1 VSQNKLL
8 RTEAQSRAGIVSD
21 ASYQVQLDFT
31 QGGQT
36 FGCETTISF
45 KAAPGSA
52 TFVDYTAPSIDS
64 IKLNGEST
72 DPAAFDGNRI
82 AIEGLAERNTLSI
95 RGQSAY
101 MNTGVGLHRF
111 VDPVDNA
118 VYLHTQFEPFDAHR
132 VFPCFDQPDIKGAF
146 DLFVTA
152 PAGWQVISNSPLAE
166 WKAVG
171 PPSPAGQGGLFRF
184 HPTRP
189 ISTYLA
195 AIIAGPFEAIRDKHR
210 DIDLG
215 LMCRKSLLEYLKP
228 DAEEIFTITK
238 QGFDFFEE
246 AFGYPYVFGKYD
258 QLFVPEFNHGAME
271 NIGAV
276 TFNEGAIFRSRVTE
290 ARRERRGLII
300 LHEMAHMWFGDLV
313 TMRWWN
319 DLWLNE
325 SFATYQGT
333 LALAE
338 ATRFKQAWTTFA
350 QGEKASAYAQDQL
363 PTTHPITADI
373 PDTEATLSNF
383 DAITYSKGA
392 SVLKQLVS
400 WVGREEFDRGVKKY
414 FRKHEYGNTELGD
427 FLAPLEEASG
437 RDLRSWSGEWLE
449 KAGVNT
455 LSASFETEGERF
467 ASFFVAQEAPEKWPT
482 LRSHRLAIG
491 LYEDK
496 AGKLVRTRRVEAD
509 VVGEKTEIPELA
521 GEIVPPLIVL
531 NDEDLAYAKIRLDPV
546 SLKTTIARVGDIEN
560 SLARALCWSAAW
572 QMVRDAEM
580 PAREYLTMVLGNIGA
595 ETDVGIVQ
603 TLLVQAK
610 RAITAYG
617 DPANRPSA
625 VGILATHAKKAL
637 QNAEPGS
644 DLQRAWGETF
654 IGSASGADDARTL
667 RGLLDEKVAF
677 EGLAVDIGLR
687 WQIIGALAE
696 GGAADQELI
705 DQELERDPTDDGKR
719 QGASARASRPLAS
732 AKTQAWDMFVQ
743 DETLP
748 LATLRAIAGGF
759 QRHDQAEL
767 IEPFVEKYFSEL
779 GDIWARREPEVART
793 FAMGMF
799 PRVVVGQDLVAR
811 TDEYM
816 KANELAYALK
826 RILLEAKD
834 ELERAL
840 RARSLDA
847 ASAGG

>member
-1 VSQNKLL
+1 VSANKLL

-31 QGGQT
+31 QGDQT

-45 KAAPGSA
+45 KATPGSA
-52 TFVDYTAPSIDS
+52 TFLDYTAPSVDS
-64 IKLNGEST
+64 IKLNGESV

-82 AIEGLAERNTLSI
+82 AVGGLADRNTMSI
-95 RGQSAY
+95 HGKSAY

-152 PAGWQVISNSPLAE
+152 PAGWQVIANTPLAE

-171 PPSPAGQGGLFRF
+171 PQSPAGQGGLWRF
-184 HPTRP
+184 HPTKP

-215 LMCRKSLLEYLKP
+215 LMCRKSLLQYLEP

-246 AFGYPYVFGKYD
+246 AFGYPYAFGKYD

-333 LALAE
+333 LALVE

-392 SVLKQLVS
+392 SVLKQLVA
-400 WVGREEFDRGVKKY
+400 WVGRDAFDQGVKKY

-437 RDLRSWSGEWLE
+437 RDLKAWSGEWLE

-455 LSASFETEGERF
+455 LSASFETESDHF
-467 ASFFVAQEAPEKWPT
+467 TLFSIVQHAPGQWPT
-482 LRSHRLAIG
+482 LRPHRLAIG
-491 LYEDK
+491 LYDDE
-496 AGKLVRTRRVEAD
+496 AGRLVRRRRVETD
-509 VVGEKTEIPELA
+509 VVGAKTEIAELI
-521 GEIVPPLIVL
+521 GETVPALIIL
-531 NDEDLAYAKIRLDPV
+531 NDDDLAYAKVRLDPL
-546 SLKTTIARVGDIEN
+546 SLKTTVARVGDIEDP
-560 SLARALCWSAAW
+560 LARALCWSAAW

-580 PAREYLTMVLGNIGA
+580 AGRDYLSMVLGNIGS
-595 ETDVGIVQ
+595 ETDIGIVQ
-603 TLLVQAK
+603 TLLAQAK

-617 DPANRPSA
+617 DPTNRSNA
-625 VGILATHAKKAL
+625 VGALATHAKDALEKAV
-637 QNAEPGS
+637 PGG
-644 DLQRAWGETF
+644 DLQRTWAETF
-654 IGSASGADDARTL
+654 IGAATGADGARTL
-667 RGLLDEKVAF
+667 RGLLDGSVF
-677 EGLAVDIGLR
+677 FDGLAVDIGLR
-687 WQIIGALAE
+687 WQIVGTLAE
-696 GGAADQELI
+696 GGAGTQELI
-705 DQELERDPTDDGKR
+705 NDELKRDPTDDGKR
-719 QGASARASRPLAS
+719 QAMAATASRPLEG
-732 AKTQAWDMFVQ
+732 AKADAWQMFVE
-743 DETLP
+743 DEGLP
-748 LATLRAIAGGF
+748 LATLRAVAAGF
-759 QRHDQAEL
+759 QRYDQTEL
-767 IEPFVEKYFSEL
+767 IEPFVERYFSEI
-779 GDIWARREPEVART
+779 GRIWEVREPEVART
-793 FAMGMF
+793 FAASMF
-799 PRVVVGQDLVAR
+799 PRVLVNEDLVRR

-816 KANELAYALK
+816 NSNALAYPLK

-834 ELERAL
+834 ELERSL
-840 RARSLDA
+840 RARSRDA
-847 ASAGG
+847 ASG

>member
-1 VSQNKLL
+1 M
-8 RTEAQSRAGIVSD
+8 RAGIVSE

-31 QGGQT
+31 KGNET

-45 KAAPGSA
+45 QATPGSA
-52 TFVDYTAPSIDS
+52 TFVDYTAPQVDS
-64 IKLNGEST
+64 VKLNGEPI
-72 DPAAFDGNRI
+72 DPASFNGNRI
-82 AIEGLAERNTLSI
+82 AIEGLANRNTLSVH
-95 RGQSAY
+95 GASAY

-215 LMCRKSLLEYLKP
+215 LMCRKSLLEYLEP
-228 DAEEIFTITK
+228 DAEELFTITK

-246 AFGYPYVFGKYD
+246 AFDYPYVFGKYD

-363 PTTHPITADI
+363 PTTHPITAKI

-392 SVLKQLVS
+392 SVLKQLVA
-400 WVGREEFDRGVKKY
+400 WVGRDEFDQGVKKY

-437 RDLRSWSGEWLE
+437 RDLKAWSGEWLE

-455 LSASFETEGERF
+455 LSAAFETEAGHF
-467 ASFFVAQEAPEKWPT
+467 TSFSIVQDAPEEWPT

-491 LYEDK
+491 LYDDESD
-496 AGKLVRTRRVEAD
+496 KLVRRRRVEAD
-509 VVGEKTEIPELA
+509 VVGAKTDIAELA
-521 GEIVPPLIVL
+521 GETVPALIVL
-531 NDEDLAYAKIRLDPV
+531 NDDDLAYAKVRLDPL
-546 SLKTTIARVGDIEN
+546 SLKTTVARVGDIADP
-560 SLARALCWSAAW
+560 LARALCWSAAW

-580 PAREYLTMVLGNIGA
+580 AAREYLTMVLGNIA
-595 ETDVGIVQ
+595 SETDIGIVQ
-603 TLLVQAK
+603 TLLGQAK

-617 DPANRPSA
+617 DPANRPTA
-625 VGILATHAKKAL
+625 LGALATHAKTSL
-637 QNAEPGS
+637 TEAEPGG
-644 DLQRAWGETF
+644 DLQRAWAETL
-654 IGSASGADDARTL
+654 IGAATGAEDARIL
-667 RGLLDEKVAF
+667 RGLLDGRVAYD
-677 EGLAVDIGLR
+677 GLAVDIGLR
-687 WQIIGALAE
+687 WAIVGALSE
-696 GGAADQELI
+696 GGAGGQDLI
-705 DQELERDPTDDGKR
+705 DEELKRDPTDDGRR
-719 QGASARASRPLAS
+719 QAVAAKASRPVKG
-732 AKTQAWDMFVQ
+732 AKDEAWEMFVG
-743 DETLP
+743 DRSIP
-748 LATLRAIAGGF
+748 LATLRAIVAGF
-759 QRHDQAEL
+759 QRYDQIET
-767 IEPFVEKYFSEL
+767 IEPFVEKYFAEL
-779 GDIWARREPEVART
+779 GGVWSEREPEVART
-793 FAMGMF
+793 FAGGMF
-799 PRVVVGQDLVAR
+799 PRVTVTQELVDR
-811 TDEYM
+811 TAEYINS
-816 KANELAYALK
+816 NELQYALK

-840 RARSLDA
+840 RARSRDTA
-847 ASAGG
+847 ATGG